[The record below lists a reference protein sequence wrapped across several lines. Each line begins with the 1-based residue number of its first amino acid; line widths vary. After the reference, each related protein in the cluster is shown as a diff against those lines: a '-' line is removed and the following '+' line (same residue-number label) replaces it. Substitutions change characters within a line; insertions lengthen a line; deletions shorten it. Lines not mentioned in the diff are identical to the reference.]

1 MAVKIRSIKMRSIKM
16 NIKLNFS
23 SLWLFLCCSFL
34 ALPAFSD
41 NAWENA
47 TGWWNATDIPAFDKK
62 QIKQQLPL
70 IKVKG
75 NQFVT
80 ASGQEIIFRGAS
92 VADPDKIETNKKF
105 TKKHFAV
112 LKSWGAN
119 VVRIPVHPTAWRKH
133 GKKNYLAMLDQI
145 VVWANDLEIYVI
157 LDWHSIGNLKSEMFQ
172 NSSYYTT
179 SGETYDFWRTVS
191 ERYAGVNA
199 VAFYEL
205 FNEPTVFNGRLGV
218 VSWEEWKKINEE
230 MITIVQAHNPNA
242 ICLVAGFN
250 WAYDLT
256 PVAKAPIE
264 KQNIAYVSHPYPMKV
279 GAPYEKNWDRD
290 FGFIADTY
298 PVFATEIGYQ
308 LATDKGA
315 HIPVIDDGSYGKR
328 ITDYFGARKISW
340 VAWVFDPDWSPQMIK
355 DWSYEPTM
363 QGKHFREVMLKE
375 NKPIQ

>member
-1 MAVKIRSIKMRSIKM
+1 MHIKI
-16 NIKLNFS
+16 NFS
-23 SLWLFLCCSFL
+23 CLWLFLCCSFI
-34 ALPAFSD
+34 ATPAFAD
-41 NAWENA
+41 NAWETS
-47 TGWWNATDIPAFDKK
+47 TGWWNATDIPAFDRK
-62 QIKQQLPL
+62 QIKKQLPL

-80 ASGQEIIFRGAS
+80 ASGQEVVFRGAS
-92 VADPDKIETNKKF
+92 VADPDKIKTNKKF
-105 TKKHFAV
+105 TKNHFAV

-133 GKKNYLAMLDQI
+133 GKAKYLAMLDQI

-172 NSSYYTT
+172 NPSYYTT
-179 SGETYDFWRTVS
+179 AGETYDFWRTVS
-191 ERYAGVNA
+191 ERYAGIHV

-256 PVAKAPIE
+256 PIAKTPIE

-290 FGFIADTY
+290 FGFAADKY

-328 ITDYFGARKISW
+328 ITDYFGVKKISW

>member
-1 MAVKIRSIKMRSIKM
+1 
-16 NIKLNFS
+16 
-23 SLWLFLCCSFL
+23 
-34 ALPAFSD
+34 
-41 NAWENA
+41 
-47 TGWWNATDIPAFDKK
+47 
-62 QIKQQLPL
+62 
-70 IKVKG
+70 
-75 NQFVT
+75 
-80 ASGQEIIFRGAS
+80 
-92 VADPDKIETNKKF
+92 
-105 TKKHFAV
+105 
-112 LKSWGAN
+112 
-119 VVRIPVHPTAWRKH
+119 VHPTAWRKH

-172 NSSYYTT
+172 NPSYYTT
-179 SGETYDFWRTVS
+179 SGETYDFWRIVS
-191 ERYAGVNA
+191 ERYAGINV

-264 KQNIAYVSHPYPMKV
+264 KENIAYVSHPYPMKV

-290 FGFIADTY
+290 FGFISDKY

-328 ITDYFGARKISW
+328 ITDYFGTRKISW

>member
-1 MAVKIRSIKMRSIKM
+1 MMRYINNNEVNKMHIKI
-16 NIKLNFS
+16 NFS
-23 SLWLFLCCSFL
+23 CLWLFLCCSFI
-34 ALPAFSD
+34 ATPAFAD
-41 NAWENA
+41 NAWETS
-47 TGWWNATDIPAFDKK
+47 TGWWNATDIPAFDRK
-62 QIKQQLPL
+62 QIKKQLPL

-80 ASGQEIIFRGAS
+80 ASGQEVVFRGAS
-92 VADPDKIETNKKF
+92 VADPDKIKTNKKF
-105 TKKHFAV
+105 TKNHFVV

-133 GKKNYLAMLDQI
+133 GKAKYLAMLDQI

-172 NSSYYTT
+172 NPSYYTT
-179 SGETYDFWRTVS
+179 AGETYDFWRTVS
-191 ERYAGVNA
+191 ERYAGIHV

-256 PVAKAPIE
+256 PIAKTPIE

-290 FGFIADTY
+290 FGFAADKY

-328 ITDYFGARKISW
+328 ITDYFGVKKISW